1 MLEYFCIRTC
11 IYVKTCTCG
20 FHVVLCGHQHVT
32 TNERVWGK
40 FLSMSNSSSH
50 SQESVN
56 SIIQTGSVK
65 HESKGPIRPTGW
77 LCKVWRTFFFFFF
90 CLQTSPAQ
98 GPPSTYPFVFLQF
111 TGITAPKCWSDFSE
125 TWARHHLIGLFPK
138 FAQWHSHI
146 DRVAGTFQ
154 FSKEALLLLVLLN
167 LSMDFNG
174 SHYFVQYNQPKL
186 ITLFLYFTCYNNMW
200 IVIDHEADDLK
211 RDCQC
216 DWAFYFTALCTRK
229 NCITGCTLF
238 CSIISF
244 GGGGILIFLNLF

>member
-1 MLEYFCIRTC
+1 MHICKNMH
-11 IYVKTCTCG
+11 VWVPCG
-20 FHVVLCGHQHVT
+20 FMWPPTCHNQREGMREVSEYEQLFLTQPRKCELNHSD
-32 TNERVWGK
+32 RVCQTWIK
-40 FLSMSNSSSH
+40 RSNQAHWMTLQSM
-50 SQESVN
+50 ED
-56 SIIQTGSVK
+56 
-65 HESKGPIRPTGW
+65 
-77 LCKVWRTFFFFFF
+77 FFFFFF

>member
-1 MLEYFCIRTC
+1 MWF
-11 IYVKTCTCG
+11 YVA
-20 FHVVLCGHQHVT
+20 
-32 TNERVWGK
+32 TNMSQPMRGYEGSFWVWATLPHTAK
-40 FLSMSNSSSH
+40 
-50 SQESVN
+50 
-56 SIIQTGSVK
+56 
-65 HESKGPIRPTGW
+65 
-77 LCKVWRTFFFFFF
+77 KVWTQSFRPGLSNMNQKVQSGPLDDFAKCGGLFFFFF

-238 CSIISF
+238 CSIIF
-244 GGGGILIFLNLF
+244 FWGGDFNFFKFIFIF